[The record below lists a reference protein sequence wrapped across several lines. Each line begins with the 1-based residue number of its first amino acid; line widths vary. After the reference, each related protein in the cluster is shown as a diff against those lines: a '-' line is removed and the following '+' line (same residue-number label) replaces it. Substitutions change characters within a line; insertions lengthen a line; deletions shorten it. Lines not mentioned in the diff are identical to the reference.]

1 MLQNRKL
8 RWQYSIRTLLLCI
21 AFSSLIFAY
30 LRSAAV
36 LRRQAARQLLEIG
49 IDIGPMYERSVE
61 QSRWERLFH
70 DPLSEEL
77 ALLYQA
83 TPSVKND
90 FVQVKKFP
98 TISSI
103 GVSGS
108 TFDQITGLLKQIDN
122 PDAVKF
128 ISISKSSV
136 NEGCFESL
144 ARFTS
149 LKRLQFRACN
159 ISADSIQALPA
170 LPELEHVSFGYCKD
184 IGDDD
189 IHLLC
194 GRLGPNVN
202 SIEVDGTDITDVGLA
217 SLCSISSLKSLSL
230 YSTQI
235 DGSGLEALTNKS
247 SLQNLDLGK
256 TCIRPNNL
264 DNLLRITTERFRLSV
279 RDTSLRRK
287 DVKKLEDRWAVWAIE
302 VDG

>member
-1 MLQNRKL
+1 MLHNRKL
-8 RWQYSIRTLLLCI
+8 RWQYSLRALFLCI

-30 LRSAAV
+30 FCSAAV

-61 QSRWERLFH
+61 QTRWERLFH
-70 DPLSEEL
+70 DPLSEKL

-103 GVSGS
+103 RVSGS
-108 TFDQITGLLKQIDN
+108 TFDQITDLLKQIDN
-122 PDAVKF
+122 PDAVEF

-136 NEGCFESL
+136 KEECFESL

-159 ISADSIQALPA
+159 ISADSLQALPA
-170 LPELEHVSFGYCKD
+170 LPVLEHISFGYCKD

-189 IHLLC
+189 IHVLC
-194 GRLGPNVN
+194 GRLGPKVN
-202 SIEVDGTDITDVGLA
+202 GIEVDGTDITDVGLA

-230 YSTQI
+230 YSTQV
-235 DGSGLEALTNKS
+235 DGSGLEVLSDES

-256 TCIRPNNL
+256 TRIRPENL
-264 DNLLRITTERFRLSV
+264 VSILKLTTKSLRLSV
-279 RDTSLRRK
+279 RDTSIRRG
-287 DVKKLEDRWAVWAIE
+287 DVKKLEDRWGVLG
-302 VDG
+302 VDVDR